1 MAQPGGRELFGA
13 PLGVAPQLQPLQGML
28 LRRSTDIYPKELAR
42 DMREFFSSLLGKTCG
57 GTMQAT
63 ELLKQTPLFEGLSDA
78 DLEGLAQSTRI
89 QDYKAGQTI
98 VIEGRVGAAFFI
110 LVSGSVEVIKRRGQ
124 PEEAILATL
133 EVGDFFG
140 ELATMRHV
148 PRSASI
154 RAVQDST
161 CLVIRRADFEAY
173 ISKFPNVVAKVE
185 STLTSRFGEVP
196 DLDD

>member
-1 MAQPGGRELFGA
+1 
-13 PLGVAPQLQPLQGML
+13 
-28 LRRSTDIYPKELAR
+28 
-42 DMREFFSSLLGKTCG
+42 
-57 GTMQAT
+57 MQAT
-63 ELLKQTPLFEGLSDA
+63 ELLKQTPLFDGLSDA
-78 DLEGLAQSTRI
+78 DLEELEQSTRI
-89 QDYKAGQTI
+89 QDYKAGQVI

-124 PEEAILATL
+124 PNEAVLATL
-133 EVGDFFG
+133 QVGDFFG

-154 RAVQDST
+154 RALEDST
-161 CLVIRRADFEAY
+161 CLVIRRSDFEAY

-185 STLTSRFGEVP
+185 STLISRFGEVP

>member
-1 MAQPGGRELFGA
+1 MG
-13 PLGVAPQLQPLQGML
+13 
-28 LRRSTDIYPKELAR
+28 YK
-42 DMREFFSSLLGKTCG
+42 
-57 GTMQAT
+57 
-63 ELLKQTPLFEGLSDA
+63 LLKQTPLFDGLSDA
-78 DLEGLAQSTRI
+78 NLEELAQSTRI

-124 PEEAILATL
+124 PDEAVLATL
-133 EVGDFFG
+133 EAGDFFG

-173 ISKFPNVVAKVE
+173 IKFPNVVAKVE
-185 STLTSRFGEVP
+185 STLNSRFGEVP